1 MSKCPYCSS
10 TNGDGDHRCKRCGR
24 RLDGN
29 AANPDTLNRA
39 SRPSPGLPSLPSEAS
54 RYQHSATAAALD
66 FDPRYDSASETPASA
81 DEHKSRRPVY
91 QPSLF
96 ASPRVVSFES
106 FAPEAVEPGAKKTV
120 RPRAKPR
127 KILPGQQSFS
137 FDEAMQ
143 MDSPG
148 YHGPAAPAEPVI
160 ECDAPVA
167 LPAHRMIAAAFDG
180 SIVIV
185 AVSLFFTVF
194 HFAGG
199 TIVLNKHTAPLL
211 AAVAAVFYLFYKILW
226 CLADGD
232 TAGMRWAHL
241 RLVNFDGQPPERD
254 QRLYRIASGFLSL
267 LAAGLGLLWAL
278 VDEESLTWHDH
289 MSRTFPTP
297 Y

>member
-1 MSKCPYCSS
+1 MTKCPYCSS
-10 TNGDGDHRCKRCGR
+10 SNAEEDHRCKRCGR
-24 RLDGN
+24 RLGGN
-29 AANPDTLNRA
+29 AANPDTLSGA
-39 SRPSPGLPSLPSEAS
+39 ARPSPGLPTDSP
-54 RYQHSATAAALD
+54 RYQHAATAAALN
-66 FDPRYDSASETPASA
+66 FDQRREEVR
-81 DEHKSRRPVY
+81 DESTSQEREGKPRRPVY

-96 ASPRVVSFES
+96 ASPRVVPFES
-106 FAPEAVEPGAKKTV
+106 FAPEAVEPGAKRTS
-120 RPRAKPR
+120 RPRVKVR
-127 KILPGQQSFS
+127 NILPGQQSFS

-143 MDSPG
+143 VDSPG
-148 YHGPAAPAEPVI
+148 YHGPVALEEPAI

-167 LPAHRMIAAAFDG
+167 LPAHRMIAAAFDA

-185 AVSLFFTVF
+185 AVSLFFSIF

-199 TIVLNKHTAPLL
+199 TIILNKHTLPLL
-211 AAVAAVFYLFYKILW
+211 AGVAAVFFLFYKILW

-241 RLVNFDGQPPERD
+241 RLVNFDGQPPERE

>member
-1 MSKCPYCSS
+1 M
-10 TNGDGDHRCKRCGR
+10 G
-24 RLDGN
+24 
-29 AANPDTLNRA
+29 
-39 SRPSPGLPSLPSEAS
+39 LPSEAP
-54 RYQHSATAAALD
+54 RYQHSAAAPALH
-66 FDPRYDSASETPASA
+66 FDPRRDAAPDDSASLNKES
-81 DEHKSRRPVY
+81 KSRRPVY

-106 FAPEAVEPGAKKTV
+106 FAPEAVEPGAKKTS
-120 RPRAKPR
+120 RPRTRPR
-127 KILPGQQSFS
+127 KILAGQQSFS

-148 YHGPAAPAEPVI
+148 YHGPAAPAEPAI

-167 LPAHRMIAAAFDG
+167 LPAHRMIAAAFDA

-185 AVSLFFTVF
+185 AVSLFFSIF

-199 TIVLNKHTAPLL
+199 TIILNKHTLPLL
-211 AAVAAVFYLFYKILW
+211 AGVAAVFFLFYKILW

-241 RLVNFDGQPPERD
+241 RLVNFDGQPPERE